1 MKTIRLILLSLSLL
15 CFTQC
20 DLELEPISQESS
32 LTAYDSPSKMEAAL
46 VGAYDALGGGFAAGT
61 ESSSNEYYAWDY
73 INFQDMRADN
83 AYAGGDTPELFSVD
97 LLQINPLNVR
107 LEWHWRALYS
117 AIAKA
122 NNVIEK
128 APLVQD
134 KAYRE
139 GRMNQIIGEA
149 LFLRALHYYH
159 LVTMWSGVPLVLTTA
174 ASAKPEDLAIAR
186 STSEEVYAQ
195 ILNDLDLAISY
206 LPDTYADNVLTKIRA
221 TSGAANA
228 LAAKAS
234 LQKPTP
240 DPAAALAYI
249 ENIENSTANY
259 TLLDDY
265 DHLFDGDHEY
275 NSESIFEVPNVR
287 GIESSLRGD
296 IFLPFPLSAY
306 SWRKFTT
313 PSHDL
318 VDAFQAE
325 VDTKRLNSSMIFGSN
340 TNWQDEYWG
349 NAINSTIPFVYKWR
363 SVGIGE
369 FKSENNHMLIRYA
382 DIILLKAEALNRLS
396 RLSEAAVEVNK
407 IRNRVNLPNLTA
419 TDISSTENLKQAI
432 LLERRLE
439 LAFEGERWNDLAR
452 NGELI
457 STMNNLR
464 EIDLRTGEFV
474 NYNMTADKVIV
485 PIPQTEMD
493 LNRKLK
499 QGLM

>member
-1 MKTIRLILLSLSLL
+1 MKTTRFILLAFFLLS
-15 CFTQC
+15 FTQC
-20 DLELEPISQESS
+20 SLELDPISQESS

-46 VGAYDALGGGFAAGT
+46 IGAYDALGGGFAAGT
-61 ESSSNEYYAWDY
+61 EAYSNEYYAWDY

-83 AYAGGDTPELFSVD
+83 AYAGGDVPELFSVD
-97 LLQINPLNVR
+97 LLQVNPLNVR

-117 AIAKA
+117 AIAKV

-134 KAYRE
+134 EEYRK
-139 GRMNQIIGEA
+139 GRMNEIIGEA

-174 ASAKPEDLAIAR
+174 TSAKPEDLAIAR

-195 ILNDLDLAISY
+195 ILKDLDLAISY
-206 LPDTYADNVLTKIRA
+206 LPDKYADNVLTKIRA
-221 TSGAANA
+221 TSGAASA

-234 LQKPTP
+234 LQQPTP
-240 DPAAALAYI
+240 DPAAALEYI
-249 ENIENSTANY
+249 ENVENSMADY
-259 TLLDDY
+259 ALLEDY
-265 DHLFDGDHEY
+265 DHLFDGQHEY
-275 NSESIFEVPNVR
+275 NSESIFEVPNVK

-296 IFLPFPLSAY
+296 IFLPSPLSAY

-325 VDTKRLNSSMIFGSN
+325 GDIERLNSSMIFSSN

-369 FKSENNHMLIRYA
+369 FKSENNHVFIRYA

-396 RLSEAAVEVNK
+396 RINEAAVEVNK
-407 IRNRVNLPNLTA
+407 IRSRVNLPNLTA
-419 TDISSTENLKQAI
+419 TDVSSTENLKKAI

-439 LAFEGERWNDLAR
+439 LAFEGERWNDLVR
-452 NGELI
+452 NGVII
-457 STMNNLR
+457 STMNDLKER
-464 EIDLRTGEFV
+464 DLRTGQFV
-474 NYNMTADKVIV
+474 NYNMTPEKFIV
-485 PIPQTEMD
+485 PIPQSEMD
-493 LNRKLK
+493 LNPKLR
-499 QGLM
+499 QGFL